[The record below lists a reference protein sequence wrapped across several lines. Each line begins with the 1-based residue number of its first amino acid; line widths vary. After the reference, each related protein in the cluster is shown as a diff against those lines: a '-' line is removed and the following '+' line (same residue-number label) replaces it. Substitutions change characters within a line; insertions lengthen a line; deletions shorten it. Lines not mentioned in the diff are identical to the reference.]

1 MADNPNLFHV
11 TSADFERLVVAA
23 STSRPVLVDFW
34 ASWCGP
40 CRTIAPLL
48 EQLAAQHG
56 GQLAVAKVDTDAEQ
70 ALAARYGVRSLPT
83 LMLFKRGEVVGQL
96 LGVQPLGA
104 LNALVEPHLERES
117 DRWRAEAELARAAGD
132 DARAFTLLEAA
143 VAADPTN
150 TRLHPVFAALLIDRG
165 ELTRAEEVLR
175 AISTRDTNAD
185 SERQVMRIKFARSAE
200 AFPSLTELQSCM
212 AAGVTTTEVRYQYAT
227 RQVVAGDYSAGL
239 ATLIEIV
246 RTDRRYGEDAA
257 RKTLIDVF
265 ALLASDDPRIREYR
279 THLARAL
286 H

>member
-48 EQLAAQHG
+48 EQLAAQHA

-70 ALAARYGVRSLPT
+70 ALATRYGVRSLPT

-175 AISTRDTNAD
+175 AISARDTSAD
-185 SERQVMRIKFARSAE
+185 SERQVMRIKFARSAQ

>member
-48 EQLAAQHG
+48 EQLAAQHA

-70 ALAARYGVRSLPT
+70 ALAKRYGVRSLPT

-175 AISTRDTNAD
+175 AISARDTNAD

>member
-48 EQLAAQHG
+48 EQLAAQHA

-175 AISTRDTNAD
+175 AISARDTNAD

-257 RKTLIDVF
+257 RKALLDVF

>member
-1 MADNPNLFHV
+1 M
-11 TSADFERLVVAA
+11 
-23 STSRPVLVDFW
+23 
-34 ASWCGP
+34 
-40 CRTIAPLL
+40 
-48 EQLAAQHG
+48 
-56 GQLAVAKVDTDAEQ
+56 
-70 ALAARYGVRSLPT
+70 
-83 LMLFKRGEVVGQL
+83 
-96 LGVQPLGA
+96 
-104 LNALVEPHLERES
+104 
-117 DRWRAEAELARAAGD
+117 
-132 DARAFTLLEAA
+132 
-143 VAADPTN
+143 
-150 TRLHPVFAALLIDRG
+150 FAALLIDRG

>member
-175 AISTRDTNAD
+175 AISARDTNAD